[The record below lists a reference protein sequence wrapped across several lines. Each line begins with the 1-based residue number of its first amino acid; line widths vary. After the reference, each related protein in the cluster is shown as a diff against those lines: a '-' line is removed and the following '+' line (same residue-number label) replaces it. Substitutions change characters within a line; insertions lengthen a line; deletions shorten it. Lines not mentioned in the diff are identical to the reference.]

1 MAGVGRMKIKFN
13 KFERVAGIF
22 VATALIG
29 TLTIAAG
36 VAVKKGWFA
45 SKVPF
50 ETYMPSAEG
59 IHPGT
64 VVQIAGLRAGA
75 VDDVELLSAER
86 VRVQIEIFEKFH
98 SQVRTDS
105 GVQVLRPFVIGER
118 VLEISVGSPDK
129 PELGPGSEIPLKSSF
144 DIMDVFSGKK
154 LGPFLGTIERL
165 SENLKVLGEAFAD
178 PERTKAVVAMFD
190 KLAPLISNMN
200 QMATG
205 VVKVTDIA
213 TRQKRMEILMG
224 NLTELSTDLNKVIP
238 AMVEESP
245 EMGKHLGEMVK
256 NLSVLTHE
264 MQKLA
269 PAIAAIAPEFPKTS
283 VRAVEALN
291 ETVVL
296 LKALQK
302 SFLLRG
308 NVEAV
313 REQERQPASKD
324 GQ

>member
-1 MAGVGRMKIKFN
+1 MKIKFS
-13 KFERVAGIF
+13 KFERVAGLF
-22 VATALIG
+22 VLTALVG

-36 VAVKKGWFA
+36 VAIKKGWFA
-45 SKVPF
+45 SKIPF

-59 IHPGT
+59 IHSGT

-75 VDDVELLSAER
+75 VDEVELLSAER
-86 VRVQIEIFEKFH
+86 VRVTIEIFEKFH
-98 SQVRTDS
+98 AQVRTDS
-105 GVQVLRPFVIGER
+105 GIQVLRPFVIGER
-118 VLEISVGSPDK
+118 VLEISVGSQDK

-154 LGPFLGTIERL
+154 LGPFLGTIEKL
-165 SENLKVLGEAFAD
+165 SENLKVLGEAFSD
-178 PERTKAVVAMFD
+178 PERTKQVVAMFD
-190 KLAPLISNMN
+190 KLAPLIANMN
-200 QMATG
+200 KMAAG
-205 VVKVTDIA
+205 VASITDIA
-213 TRQKRMEILMG
+213 TKHKRMEILVS
-224 NLTELSTDLNKVIP
+224 NLTDITSDLNKVLP
-238 AMVEESP
+238 AMVQESP
-245 EMGKHLGEMVK
+245 EVGKHLGEMVK
-256 NLSVLTHE
+256 NMSVLTHE

-283 VRAVEALN
+283 MRAVEALN